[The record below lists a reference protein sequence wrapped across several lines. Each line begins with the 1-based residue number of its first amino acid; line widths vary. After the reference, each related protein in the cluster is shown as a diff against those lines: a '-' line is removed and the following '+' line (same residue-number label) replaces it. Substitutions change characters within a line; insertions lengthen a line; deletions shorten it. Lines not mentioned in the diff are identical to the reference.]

1 MPDLTSRRQ
10 FLAATGAVLGL
21 GPALAACGGAPTRAA
36 QCDGYGALSTAE
48 LQQRQAL
55 DYVDVSPRADQNC
68 ANCRLYNAPTAE
80 GACGGCQ
87 LFPGPVVAQGWCTA
101 WAGVVS

>member
-1 MPDLTSRRQ
+1 MPDRTSRRQ

-21 GPALAACGGAPTRAA
+21 GPVLAACGGDATRAA
-36 QCDGYGALSTAE
+36 QCDGYGSLSTAE

-55 DYVDVSPRADQNC
+55 NYVDASPRADQNC
-68 ANCRLYNAPTAE
+68 ANCRLYNAPE
-80 GACGGCQ
+80 DGGACGGCQ

-101 WAGVVS
+101 WAAVAV